1 MTETIGI
8 FIHFSYWEN
17 YKKLYNKIDS
27 YILLWQKEGKQEK
40 KTVEVEGWNIMKK
53 ITKNYLTE
61 ISNP

>member
-17 YKKLYNKIDS
+17 FKKLYNKIDP

-40 KTVEVEGWNIMKK
+40 KTVEVEGWNIKK
-53 ITKNYLTE
+53 KQKKLRIT
-61 ISNP
+61 